1 MQEKKLKLYKF
12 FIGFAFNLTIII
24 LIVSLFV
31 GIVRT
36 ISEMGLLLMEETVRL
51 SLKEL
56 IINVLSLVI
65 ILELVRAFVDYFE
78 HERVRMEILIEV
90 AVAFVVR
97 EFMIYLFAGQVKGL
111 DVVLWALG
119 IAFLVSARTL
129 TVIYKPTK

>member
-1 MQEKKLKLYKF
+1 MQEKILKLYKF

-129 TVIYKPTK
+129 TVIYKPN

>member
-1 MQEKKLKLYKF
+1 MQEKILKLYKF